1 MFFNHTFENNI
12 KKLKMFNFF
21 GKIIAKAIYEEILIE
36 PILSKVLLNM
46 LLSKK
51 NEFHDLKELDNELF

>member
-1 MFFNHTFENNI
+1 MY
-12 KKLKMFNFF
+12 NFF
-21 GKIIAKAIYEEILIE
+21 GKITAKAIYEEILIE